1 MRCDEELEGTP
12 TPLSRSLS
20 MPRRLSG
27 RLLIL
32 LALSFSYSIPV
43 VSAQDT
49 GTHDLLNQIKEL
61 KSIVTIE
68 ADELE
73 RRERDKLTIARG
85 DVRIQMEDRVLY
97 ADEIELDQVQE
108 VVRARGRV
116 QLIEGT
122 KRLDGDRF
130 EYHYRK
136 NTGVMYR
143 ARGTIPPAT
152 AFQGVEIHKEGER
165 RYRVVEGSFTTCR
178 ICQPEPG
185 GVDWE
190 IRARDA
196 VLEQDEYLTAKH
208 ASFWAR
214 GIPSL
219 YSPYLIY
226 PLDERRT
233 GFLIPRIGYGDQD
246 GFTYRQPFFWAID
259 ESQDLTIT
267 GTYRTERGVEGEV
280 NYRYIWGP
288 EARGEIGARVIQDRL
303 VTTGDEVR
311 ATVTA
316 RHDQQFNPELSLKAD
331 VNYLSDP
338 DIYREFT
345 ETPSQLRTATLSNSR
360 VFLTQLSRNY
370 GLQFMVEETRS
381 LSDTTDGRLR
391 RLPDLTLSAFPQRL
405 FEWPVL
411 FEMRASGTYLELEGM
426 PDSGRADLFPKLSL
440 PWRILPWVTMTP
452 SVGFRET
459 AYTQHGTAGE
469 GGTSRELFEASNSL
483 ESRFYRSFKI
493 GGERL
498 DRLIHVVEPRVN
510 YWYVN
515 PVDQQQLPQF
525 DGVDFVSAQNRVT
538 YSLTNRLLA
547 KLKEADGSLRTREV
561 VSLSLS
567 QSYNLDPEE
576 RTFSDLFLNVLTPE
590 RIDQAVEGTAQS
602 LGNGFSR
609 VQERRFSNLVA
620 AMRAS
625 PLQHLAFQ
633 GLVAINTEANRVDGV
648 EAAARVTVPEY
659 GWVEAGHTFVRDQ
672 QTGGLVGRF
681 LLTPLKNV
689 AINYLGRYDTFR
701 DKNLEHNVAVTY
713 STCCWVMGIQYVH
726 RSVTSGVTTGSDDS
740 IYVLF
745 DLLTGGVPSP
755 PEWGARFLGRH

>member
-1 MRCDEELEGTP
+1 
-12 TPLSRSLS
+12 
-20 MPRRLSG
+20 MPG
-27 RLLIL
+27 VPARLLL
-32 LALSFSYSIPV
+32 TLFTVSFWFSIPV
-43 VSAQDT
+43 VSAQET
-49 GTHDLLNQIKEL
+49 GTRNLLNQIKEL

-85 DVRIQMEDRVLY
+85 DVRIKMEDRVLY

-116 QLIEGT
+116 QLIEGA

-136 NTGVMYR
+136 NTGVMYQ
-143 ARGTIPPAT
+143 ARGTVPPAT

-178 ICQPEPG
+178 VCQPEPG

-190 IRARDA
+190 IRAKDA
-196 VLEQDEYLTAKH
+196 VLEQGESLTAKH

-226 PLDERRT
+226 PVGERRT

-267 GTYRTERGVEGEV
+267 GTYRTERGMEGEV
-280 NYRYIWGP
+280 NYRYILGP
-288 EARGEIGARVIQDRL
+288 EARGTIDARVFQDRL

-338 DIYREFT
+338 DIYRQFT
-345 ETPSQLRTATLSNSR
+345 ETPSELRTATLSNSR
-360 VFLTQLSRNY
+360 VFLTQLWRNY

-381 LSDTTDGRLR
+381 LSDTTDSRLR

-405 FEWPVL
+405 FESPVL
-411 FEMRASGTYLELEGM
+411 FEMRASGTYLERSDVPGG
-426 PDSGRADLFPKLSL
+426 GRADLFPKVSA
-440 PWRILPWVTMTP
+440 PWRLLPWVTMTP

-459 AYTQHGTAGE
+459 AYTQNGTGGE

-483 ESRFYRSFKI
+483 EARFYRSFQV

-498 DRLIHVVEPRVN
+498 DRLIHVLEPRVN
-510 YWYVN
+510 YSYIN

-525 DGVDFVSAQNRVT
+525 DSVDFVSPQNRVT

-547 KLKEADGSLRTREV
+547 KLKETDGSLRTREV
-561 VSLSLS
+561 LSLSLS

-576 RTFSDLFLNVLTPE
+576 RVFSDLFLNALTPE

-625 PLQHLAFQ
+625 PLQHLTFQ

-648 EAAARVTVPEY
+648 EAAVRVTVPEY

-672 QTGGLVGRF
+672 QTGGLVGRL

-755 PEWGARFLGRH
+755 PEWGARFLGRR

>member
-1 MRCDEELEGTP
+1 
-12 TPLSRSLS
+12 

-32 LALSFSYSIPV
+32 LALSFSYSIRV
-43 VSAQDT
+43 VSAQEP
-49 GTHDLLNQIKEL
+49 GTRNLLNQIKEL

-73 RRERDKLTIARG
+73 RRERDKLTIAMG
-85 DVRIQMEDRVLY
+85 DVRIKMEDRVLY

-116 QLIEGT
+116 QLIEGA

-136 NTGVMYR
+136 NTGVMYQ

-190 IRARDA
+190 IRAKDA
-196 VLEQDEYLTAKH
+196 VLEQGESLTAKH

-226 PLDERRT
+226 PLGERRT

-267 GTYRTERGVEGEV
+267 GVYRTERGVEGDV

-288 EARGEIGARVIQDRL
+288 EARGEINARVFQDRL

-331 VNYLSDP
+331 VNYLSDT

-345 ETPSQLRTATLSNSR
+345 ETPSLLRTATLSNSR
-360 VFLTQLSRNY
+360 VFLTQLWRNY

-381 LSDTTDGRLR
+381 LSDTTDSRLR

-405 FEWPVL
+405 FESPVL
-411 FEMRASGTYLELEGM
+411 FEMRASGTYLTLEGV

-483 ESRFYRSFKI
+483 EARFYRSFQV

-510 YWYVN
+510 YWYIN

-525 DGVDFVSAQNRVT
+525 DGVDFVSSQNRVT

-547 KLKEADGSLRTREV
+547 KLKEADGSVRTREV

-576 RTFSDLFLNVLTPE
+576 RVFSDLFLNVLTPE
-590 RIDQAVEGTAQS
+590 RIDQAVQGTATP
-602 LGNGFSR
+602 LGNGGFSR

-740 IYVLF
+740 VYVLF

>member
-1 MRCDEELEGTP
+1 
-12 TPLSRSLS
+12 
-20 MPRRLSG
+20 MPG
-27 RLLIL
+27 VPARLLL
-32 LALSFSYSIPV
+32 TLFTVSFWLSIPV
-43 VSAQDT
+43 ASAQDA
-49 GTHDLLNQIKEL
+49 GTRDLLDQIKEL

-85 DVRIQMEDRVLY
+85 DVRIKMEDRVLY

-108 VVRARGRV
+108 VIRARGRV
-116 QLIEGT
+116 QLIEGA

-136 NTGVMYR
+136 NTGVMYQ

-190 IRARDA
+190 IRAKDA
-196 VLEQDEYLTAKH
+196 VLEQGEYLTAKH
-208 ASFWAR
+208 ASFWTR

-226 PLDERRT
+226 PVGERRT

-267 GTYRTERGVEGEV
+267 GVYRTERGVEGDV

-288 EARGEIGARVIQDRL
+288 EARGEINARVFQDRL

-331 VNYLSDP
+331 VNYLSDT

-345 ETPSQLRTATLSNSR
+345 ETPSVLRTATLSNSR
-360 VFLTQLSRNY
+360 VFLTQLRRNY

-381 LSDTTDGRLR
+381 LSDPTDSRLR

-405 FEWPVL
+405 FESPVL
-411 FEMRASGTYLELEGM
+411 FEMLASGTYLELEGV

-440 PWRILPWVTMTP
+440 PWRILPWVMMTP

-469 GGTSRELFEASNSL
+469 GSTSRELFEASNSL
-483 ESRFYRSFKI
+483 EARFYRSFQV

-510 YWYVN
+510 YWYIN

-525 DGVDFVSAQNRVT
+525 DGVDFVSPQNRVT

-576 RTFSDLFLNVLTPE
+576 RVFSDLFLNVLTPE

-633 GLVAINTEANRVDGV
+633 GLVAINTGANRVDDV
-648 EAAARVTVPEY
+648 EAAVRVTVPEY
-659 GWVEAGHTFVRDQ
+659 GWVEAAHTFVRDQ

-681 LLTPLKNV
+681 LVTPLKNV

-713 STCCWVMGIQYVH
+713 STCCWVIGIQYVH
-726 RSVTSGVTTGSDDS
+726 RSVTPEGGSDNS

-755 PEWGARFLGRH
+755 PEWGARFLGQR